1 MDGAEHHQH
10 GLSSFQSQK
19 EAKGPGGLLKTELL
33 FYQNYRWCLN
43 PCPTFQETITHL
55 KGELSKLEE
64 VREEWHLTEV
74 MTNVFLLSC
83 ALLNSADDYQAERF
97 YRLPRRVRLVP
108 PMRRVPDF
116 ARKLSRLA
124 RRSRVASVR
133 RWRRR
138 WQSEFDAFLA
148 VFLKRQAQNLKTLTS
163 V

>member
-43 PCPTFQETITHL
+43 PCPTFQETITYL

-64 VREEWHLTEV
+64 VREEWHVTEV

-97 YRLPRRVRLVP
+97 YRLPRRARLIP
-108 PMRRVPDF
+108 
-116 ARKLSRLA
+116 LA
-124 RRSRVASVR
+124 RRARAPACPLSYR
-133 RWRRR
+133 
-138 WQSEFDAFLA
+138 QNGPAFLPHSESRICLISIRSPWA
-148 VFLKRQAQNLKTLTS
+148 ANSS
-163 V
+163 VVSRIDSGRS